1 MTLIF
6 EDSLKENQHAKY
18 VDQRSFRSQIIG
30 RTHTH
35 THTHISSWLLHS
47 DRQNGRKSQT
57 PLRYPAS
64 EPARELVR

>member
-18 VDQRSFRSQIIG
+18 VGQRSFRSQIIG

-35 THTHISSWLLHS
+35 THAHI
-47 DRQNGRKSQT
+47 
-57 PLRYPAS
+57 
-64 EPARELVR
+64 ELTAALGSPEWS